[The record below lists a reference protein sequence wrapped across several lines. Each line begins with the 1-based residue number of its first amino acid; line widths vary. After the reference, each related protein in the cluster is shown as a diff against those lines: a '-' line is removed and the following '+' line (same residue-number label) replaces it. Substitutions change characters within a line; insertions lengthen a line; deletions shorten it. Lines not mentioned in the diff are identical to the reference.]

1 MLLSA
6 MLSLMTLAGATDGRG
21 GDRPK
26 VELWTNRG
34 DATYTRGDAVH
45 INVRS
50 DQDGY
55 VTILRVDTDGRIRVL
70 FPRDPWEDNFVRG
83 GREFELLGNQADDAF
98 RVDDYP
104 GVGYLFAIVSPE
116 PFVYDQI
123 ETGDHWD
130 YRAIADVRG
139 DPYVALTDLAGRIV
153 ARGDSN
159 WDYDVVPY
167 YVERHYDY
175 PRFLCYDC
183 HQYVSYRTWDPYDYS
198 CVRFRVVVYDDPFY
212 YPYRTYG
219 GTSVVFTRPYRP
231 GPRFIFKDQDGRS
244 PFVSRERERPVND
257 NGRRRAT
264 GDGGGGTGTGIIPPP
279 RERHPDGRPGDQG
292 GGHDGNGGGHDG
304 NGGGNGN
311 GGGHDGNGGGNGNRG
326 GRDSTGRGHDGNGG
340 SNGGGN
346 GNNGDN
352 GRRRRPG
359 QDGHPDQ
366 PGRPSWQPIVPDRLN
381 SQLRPTDRGGSADR
395 AKRDQPD
402 SRPADRPAQQFGS
415 DRGRE
420 QARPAARPEPRA
432 QPQPRA
438 ERQPQPRAERQPT
451 PRAERQPPPRA
462 ERQPPPRAEPQRS
475 APQRSSPEPSLR
487 RRKP

>member
-1 MLLSA
+1 MLLTA
-6 MLSLMTLAGATDGRG
+6 MLGLMTLAGTTDGRG

-26 VELWTNRG
+26 VELWANRG
-34 DATYTRGDAVH
+34 DATYSRGDAVH

-83 GREFELLGNQADDAF
+83 GREFELLGNHADDAF

-123 ETGDHWD
+123 ETADHWD

-153 ARGDSN
+153 APGDSD

-183 HQYVSYRTWDPYDYS
+183 HQYVSYRSWDPYDYS

-257 NGRRRAT
+257 NGRRRVS
-264 GDGGGGTGTGIIPPP
+264 GDGGGTGTGIIPPP

-304 NGGGNGN
+304 NGGGHDRNG
-311 GGGHDGNGGGNGNRG
+311 G
-326 GRDSTGRGHDGNGG
+326 GRDSTGRGHNGNGG
-340 SNGGGN
+340 GNGN

-366 PGRPSWQPIVPDRLN
+366 PGRPSWQPVVPDRP
-381 SQLRPTDRGGSADR
+381 SDQRQPSDRGASADR
-395 AKRDQPD
+395 GQDRGRRDQPD
-402 SRPADRPAQQFGS
+402 SRPADRPAQQRPS
-415 DRGRE
+415 DRGGE
-420 QARPAARPEPRA
+420 QGRPADRPEPRA
-432 QPQPRA
+432 QPQPRS
-438 ERQPQPRAERQPT
+438 ERPA
-451 PRAERQPPPRA
+451 
-462 ERQPPPRAEPQRS
+462 PRAEPHRD
-475 APQRSSPEPSLR
+475 PPPKSSGEPSLR

>member
-1 MLLSA
+1 MLMTA
-6 MLSLMTLAGATDGRG
+6 MLGLMTLAGTTDGW
-21 GDRPK
+21 DRPK

-34 DATYTRGDAVH
+34 DATYARGDAVH
-45 INVRS
+45 VNVRS

-98 RVDDYP
+98 RIDDYP

-123 ETGDHWD
+123 ETADHWD

-153 ARGDSN
+153 ARGDSD
-159 WDYDVVPY
+159 WDYDIVPY

-257 NGRRRAT
+257 NGRRRVS
-264 GDGGGGTGTGIIPPP
+264 GDGGGGTGLEIIPPP

-311 GGGHDGNGGGNGNRG
+311 GGGHDRNGGGHDGNGGGNGNG
-326 GRDSTGRGHDGNGG
+326 GDN
-340 SNGGGN
+340 
-346 GNNGDN
+346 N

-359 QDGHPDQ
+359 DDGHPDQ
-366 PGRPSWQPIVPDRLN
+366 PGRPSWQPILPDRP
-381 SQLRPTDRGGSADR
+381 SDQRQPSDRGSSADR
-395 AKRDQPD
+395 GRRDQPD
-402 SRPADRPAQQFGS
+402 QRPADRPAQQRPS

-420 QARPAARPEPRA
+420 QSRPADRPEPRA
-432 QPQPRA
+432 QPQPRP
-438 ERQPQPRAERQPT
+438 ERQSA
-451 PRAERQPPPRA
+451 
-462 ERQPPPRAEPQRS
+462 PRAEPKRD
-475 APQRSSPEPSLR
+475 PPPKSSSDPSLR

>member
-6 MLSLMTLAGATDGRG
+6 MLGLMTLAGATDGRG

-153 ARGDSN
+153 APGDSN

-292 GGHDGNGGGHDG
+292 GGHDGNGGG
-304 NGGGNGN
+304 
-311 GGGHDGNGGGNGNRG
+311 NGNRG

-340 SNGGGN
+340 GN
-346 GNNGDN
+346 GNNSDN

-381 SQLRPTDRGGSADR
+381 SQLRPSDRGGSADR
-395 AKRDQPD
+395 ARRDQPD
-402 SRPADRPAQQFGS
+402 SRPADRPAQQRGS

-420 QARPAARPEPRA
+420 QARPAERPEPRA
-432 QPQPRA
+432 QPQ
-438 ERQPQPRAERQPT
+438 

>member
-1 MLLSA
+1 MLMTA
-6 MLSLMTLAGATDGRG
+6 MLGLMTLAGTTDGRG
-21 GDRPK
+21 WDRPK

-34 DATYTRGDAVH
+34 DATYSRGDAVH
-45 INVRS
+45 VNVRS

-83 GREFELLGNQADDAF
+83 GREFELLGNSADDAF

-116 PFVYDQI
+116 PFVYDPI
-123 ETGDHWD
+123 ENADHWD

-153 ARGDSN
+153 PSGESD

-257 NGRRRAT
+257 NGRRRVS
-264 GDGGGGTGTGIIPPP
+264 GDGGGSGGTGVIPPP

-292 GGHDGNGGGHDG
+292 GGHDGNGGGNGGGNGNGGGHDRDGRGHDG

-311 GGGHDGNGGGNGNRG
+311 GGD
-326 GRDSTGRGHDGNGG
+326 
-340 SNGGGN
+340 
-346 GNNGDN
+346 DN

-366 PGRPSWQPIVPDRLN
+366 PGRPSWQPIVP
-381 SQLRPTDRGGSADR
+381 SRPSDQGQPSDRGSSDRGS
-395 AKRDQPD
+395 
-402 SRPADRPAQQFGS
+402 S
-415 DRGRE
+415 DRGRQSQPE
-420 QARPAARPEPRA
+420 SRPSQRPEQQRPESRGHDQARPAERPEPRA
-432 QPQPRA
+432 QPQSRP
-438 ERQPQPRAERQPT
+438 ERQSA
-451 PRAERQPPPRA
+451 
-462 ERQPPPRAEPQRS
+462 PRAEPKRD
-475 APQRSSPEPSLR
+475 PPPKSSEPSLR

>member
-1 MLLSA
+1 MLMTA
-6 MLSLMTLAGATDGRG
+6 MLGLMTLAGTTDGRG
-21 GDRPK
+21 WDRPK

-34 DATYTRGDAVH
+34 DATYSRGEAVH

-83 GREFELLGNQADDAF
+83 GREFELLGNHADDAF

-123 ETGDHWD
+123 ETADHWD

-153 ARGDSN
+153 APGDSD

-183 HQYVSYRTWDPYDYS
+183 HQYVSYRSWDPYDYS

-244 PFVSRERERPVND
+244 PFISRERERPVND
-257 NGRRRAT
+257 NGRRRVF

-304 NGGGNGN
+304 NGGGNG
-311 GGGHDGNGGGNGNRG
+311 G
-326 GRDSTGRGHDGNGG
+326 GRDSTGRGHGNDGGHDG
-340 SNGGGN
+340 NGGGN

-366 PGRPSWQPIVPDRLN
+366 PGRPSWQPLVPE
-381 SQLRPTDRGGSADR
+381 RPSDQGRPSDRGSEDR
-395 AKRDQPD
+395 GRRDQPD
-402 SRPADRPAQQFGS
+402 SRPAQQRPT

-420 QARPAARPEPRA
+420 QSRPPERQEPRA
-432 QPQPRA
+432 QPQPRS
-438 ERQPQPRAERQPT
+438 ER
-451 PRAERQPPPRA
+451 PPA
-462 ERQPPPRAEPQRS
+462 PRAEPQRD
-475 APQRSSPEPSLR
+475 PPPKSSGEPSLR

>member
-1 MLLSA
+1 MLMTA
-6 MLSLMTLAGATDGRG
+6 MLGLMTLTGTTGGRG
-21 GDRPK
+21 WDRPK

-34 DATYTRGDAVH
+34 DATYSRGDAVH
-45 INVRS
+45 VSVRS

-83 GREFELLGNQADDAF
+83 GREFELLGNHVDDAF

-116 PFVYDQI
+116 PFVYDPI
-123 ETGDHWD
+123 ENADHWD

-153 ARGDSN
+153 APGDSD

-257 NGRRRAT
+257 NGRRRVS

-292 GGHDGNGGGHDG
+292 GGNGGNGGGHDG

-311 GGGHDGNGGGNGNRG
+311 GGSNGNGG
-326 GRDSTGRGHDGNGG
+326 GRDSTGRGHGNGG
-340 SNGGGN
+340 GHDGNGGGN

-366 PGRPSWQPIVPDRLN
+366 PGRPSWQPIVPSRPADQ
-381 SQLRPTDRGGSADR
+381 SQPSDRGGSADR
-395 AKRDQPD
+395 SRRDRPD
-402 SRPADRPAQQFGS
+402 SRPADRPAQQRPS

-420 QARPAARPEPRA
+420 QARPADRPEPRA
-432 QPQPRA
+432 QPQPRSERPPAPQA
-438 ERQPQPRAERQPT
+438 EPKRD
-451 PRAERQPPPRA
+451 PPPK
-462 ERQPPPRAEPQRS
+462 
-475 APQRSSPEPSLR
+475 SSGEPSLR

>member
-1 MLLSA
+1 MLLTA
-6 MLSLMTLAGATDGRG
+6 MLGLMTLAGAT
-21 GDRPK
+21 DRPK

-34 DATYTRGDAVH
+34 DATYARGDAVR
-45 INVRS
+45 VTLRS

-83 GREFELLGNQADDAF
+83 GSEFELLGSHADDAF

-104 GVGYLFAIVSPE
+104 GVGYLFAVVSPE
-116 PFVYDQI
+116 PFVYDPI
-123 ETGDHWD
+123 ESADHWD

-153 ARGDSN
+153 APGDSD
-159 WDYDVVPY
+159 WDYDIVPY

-198 CVRFRVVVYDDPFY
+198 CVRFRVVVYDDPYY
-212 YPYRTYG
+212 YPYRYYG

-257 NGRRRAT
+257 NGRRRVF

-279 RERHPDGRPGDQG
+279 RQRRPDGRPGDQG
-292 GGHDGNGGGHDG
+292 GGGDDGN
-304 NGGGNGN
+304 GGNGN
-311 GGGHDGNGGGNGNRG
+311 GHGRDGHG

-340 SNGGGN
+340 GN
-346 GNNGDN
+346 GNGDDNN

-366 PGRPSWQPIVPDRLN
+366 PGRPSWQPLVP
-381 SQLRPTDRGGSADR
+381 SRPDDR
-395 AKRDQPD
+395 ARPDDRSQPNDRSRPSDRDRQSDQGGGGNRGQQRQPD
-402 SRPADRPAQQFGS
+402 SRPADRPVQQRPD
-415 DRGRE
+415 DRGRD
-420 QARPAARPEPRA
+420 QARPAERPEPRA
-432 QPQPRA
+432 QPQPRS
-438 ERQPQPRAERQPT
+438 
-451 PRAERQPPPRA
+451 
-462 ERQPPPRAEPQRS
+462 ERQPPPRAEPKRD
-475 APQRSSPEPSLR
+475 PPKSSGEPSLR